1 MIIIKKHSI
10 ILSFKYA
17 LLLFILVGLTACSVL
32 PIRWADT
39 DTFNHRGGAAISG
52 YDPVSYHTQN
62 KAIKGNQL
70 FQTRWQNTNWRF
82 SSEENMA
89 LFKLNPDQYAPE
101 YGGYCARAVSLGFVN
116 SVNPHAWL
124 ILDGKLLLFHN
135 DSFRNAFMKRIT
147 KGIRKKANKNW
158 LITL

>member
-1 MIIIKKHSI
+1 MYSF

-17 LLLFILVGLTACSVL
+17 LLLLSLVSLTACSVL

-39 DTFNHRGGAAISG
+39 GTFNHRGSAAISG

-62 KAIKGNQL
+62 KAIKGNHL
-70 FQTRWQNTNWRF
+70 FQTHWQNSNWRF

-89 LFKLNPDQYAPE
+89 LFNLNPDQYIPE
-101 YGGYCARAVSLGFVN
+101 YGGYCARAVSLGFIN
-116 SVNPHAWL
+116 SVDPEIWL

-135 DSFRNAFMKRIT
+135 ESFRDSFMKRIT
-147 KGIRKKANKNW
+147 KGIRSKANKNW